1 MQLILAIDIET
12 DEAWNQSTQKEIN
25 HMVEKGF
32 RDYGVYIVDH
42 KNIAKTFFSSI
53 EISHI

>member
-32 RDYGVYIVDH
+32 REYEVYIVDH